1 MANDRTFELRTYRS
15 SPGNLTALSNRFKD
29 HTIALFTEH
38 GIGVTGFWIAPDE
51 DDPTTGA
58 LIYILDYESPEFAAS
73 AWAAF
78 QGNERWKAVRAATEE
93 AVGGPLTTSVESK
106 FMSPTEYSPIR

>member
-1 MANDRTFELRTYRS
+1 MANHRTFELRTYRS
-15 SPGNLTALSNRFKD
+15 SPGNLSALSDRFKNHTIGLFKD
-29 HTIALFTEH
+29 H
-38 GIGVTGFWIAPDE
+38 GIGITGFWTAPDA

-58 LIYILDYESPEFAAS
+58 LIYILDYESPEFAAT

-78 QGNERWKAVRAATEE
+78 QADERWKAVRAATEE
-93 AVGGPLTTSVESK
+93 AAGGPLTSRVESQ

>member
-15 SPGNLTALSNRFKD
+15 SPGNLAALSNRFKD
-29 HTIALFTEH
+29 HTIGLFTEH
-38 GIGVTGFWIAPDE
+38 GIGLIGFWIAPDA
-51 DDPTTGA
+51 DDPTTGS
-58 LIYILDYESPEFAAS
+58 LIYILDFDSPQSAAT

-78 QGNERWKAVRAATEE
+78 QANERWKAARVASEE
-93 AVGGPLTTSVESK
+93 AAGGPLTSSVESK